1 MANYCVPQK
10 GTAALLTLSAQQ
22 DFLRPGSPYR
32 AAGAH
37 KALPAL
43 ERVVRGFRAQGAPLF
58 HAVRLY
64 RPDGSNVDAGRR
76 QANEEGLR
84 VFMPGT
90 QGAELLDEVRPDR
103 PERLDER
110 LDGRLDGRGLLAGG
124 FQPLGATE
132 WAFYRPRWGAFHET
146 ALEARLRALG
156 VTTLV
161 VCGFNFTTALRATIY
176 EASARDFRIVVVS
189 DAVGDG
195 SEAAVQELARI
206 GVYLMPSVCCIDW
219 LAGATPAA
227 A

>member
-32 AAGAH
+32 ASGAQRV
-37 KALPAL
+37 LPAL
-43 ERVVRGFRAQGAPLF
+43 ARTVRGFRAQGAPLF

-64 RPDGSNVDAGRR
+64 RPDGSNVDACRR
-76 QANEEGLR
+76 QAIEEGLR

-90 QGAELLDEVRPDR
+90 MGVELLDEVRPDR
-103 PERLDER
+103 AVVRLDA
-110 LDGRLDGRGLLAGG
+110 RGLLDGG
-124 FQPLGATE
+124 FQALGKAE

-146 ALEARLRALG
+146 ALETRLGALG
-156 VTTLV
+156 ITTLV
-161 VCGFNFTTALRATIY
+161 ICGFNFTTAMRATIY
-176 EASARDFRIVVVS
+176 EASARDFRIVLVT
-189 DAVGDG
+189 DAIGNG
-195 SEAAVQELARI
+195 SEAAIQELARI
-206 GVYLMPSVCCIDW
+206 GVYLMPSDCCLDW